1 MGVTGQQVVKKSMF
15 ALLLM
20 LSLMLVVGRF
30 IGPLTQDNQAIAAE
44 NKTLIFGDSIT
55 KGAESALKDNVKGA
69 EVDAVVGRSYA
80 QGKSELKKH
89 ASEYNKSGAKVVVAL
104 GTNNGLTKSDISE
117 IKKMYDK
124 ADLSFVDTYVSKNA
138 SPAEQKLVKST
149 NEALSDSGV
158 NVIKWSSAA
167 KKYLGGDGIHP
178 NPEGSKKFASLVSDG
193 ISGGKSTSSNAK
205 AKSGNG
211 KGDDDKDEPQSYA
224 SKVFDNTKKN
234 ASKMYYNSQIR
245 SGAQVDTVQSV
256 VNKTK
261 KGEGEKYAAFLQGLH
276 NWNLYKTYTTQT
288 DLILSYILILVK
300 AVAAFIILACLV
312 VGYIV
317 TAVMSFFANLMEWLN
332 IFKFMENGVSNSN
345 PLHAII
351 NPIVDILHSMGYIG
365 MVVVTFLL
373 GITLAMF
380 VMGIGRATQRA
391 TYLGRNGLKILTSI
405 AAIFVLPFLLATFI
419 SSYAGMVKE
428 AGGAGQIRQQITN
441 IPKQYIVDTEGYIGG
456 SLDGAIINAAE
467 KGNKE
472 DAKKALTYDGYVLKP
487 VSGMPE
493 SEKDVYNKV
502 PTSDLVENINEVAGA
517 NKANSLNSAQ
527 LVIKWFS
534 NRTLTPNDID
544 SQHHVSDSDK
554 GKEQTK
560 GKGGFTGWAQDTWIK
575 TKNIAKEVGSWLD
588 QVTTGGK
595 HDAKRMYQFKLS
607 PGADSVK
614 VFDGKRAFSGDLNE
628 VSIQS
633 ASVAGNGF
641 GSMARTFEMVCVIA
655 AITTFV
661 AVLLWAVLSAV
672 VKSISMFLANIG
684 IATFGS
690 IAGVA
695 GVVMTATMLAVST
708 ITALFLIT
716 VAGGAI
722 ADISNSII
730 ETANSL
736 MPDAPGVL
744 KQFGSSIITSI
755 LVWALVLFLFK
766 ARRAIVSTI
775 EGFFKRILDAMG
787 LKGGENG
794 TRVGNA
800 AHNAVSDMA
809 HAERDGAF
817 APEHLKDLAN
827 DGINGYNDRMNHM
840 EDSGQLSDSSFA
852 NFKEGLAGA
861 KEGMAGGL
869 AGKLDEAYSASKRND
884 MPSVGGFLA
893 GKASNHLN
901 KAAKAIDDEGESQFT
916 NQENAADE
924 LDDARSAYTKADKD
938 LADAE
943 TDLEKMKA
951 EGASADD
958 IDAQQAKVDEAKGNL
973 AEAEQNLDEAAGNV
987 VDSGATAVQQE
998 QEEAKMADMI
1008 RDAETTASDAE
1019 AKVAEAEQELENME
1033 AMGATDEEIAQKQAE
1048 IGQLTQEAKQAR
1060 QYADDLKEAGS
1071 GAVHDADGVQ
1081 DAVNE
1086 KAMSDADVT
1095 AAEQALER
1103 VEETGGLTDNQLAR
1117 TKNSAKSMDSSLG
1130 EAQVTA
1136 EGKAETEQAKLDGMK
1151 HIQSNGG
1158 QAFSNADI
1166 EQQGETIKTMGGQ
1179 LAQAESKLQQLE
1191 KSGFSQADV
1200 KSQQNIAQA
1209 ENAKL
1214 KNMKA
1219 SGAKDTEIEA
1229 QAQVAQNAST
1239 KAQAMASGQG
1249 VKEAIQEQQQ
1259 HVETLRSNI
1268 ATQNQIKSAMSS
1280 GKVNQGTV
1288 ASGEQIYESA
1298 KATKQAAE
1306 THLDNINA
1314 RHQAGESVSRTELAN
1329 AQTAVQQATQQEKQ
1343 AKQVLTGLKAQH
1355 ATGGAVS
1362 EQAIRQQAVKTDQIQ
1377 QEVSQI
1383 KEARQNLGEVI
1394 NGQGLSQAGVQSM
1407 AAANQIVQSQAKRQV
1422 QDKQQAYSDS
1432 SKALQRAE
1440 QQAKSGR
1447 ISATELGR
1455 IKKRHEMRGF
1465 ELKEAEQH
1473 AQSVIN
1479 EGKGINQIGQYINK
1493 NIDAEKANVAKA
1505 KNTQNAY
1512 SNKMSAVARRGGLGK
1527 RSTNA
1532 AGIKQNIDNE
1542 RNKFRARPNT
1552 YANSLRSSAARAQRN
1567 EERYVNKG
1575 LDQRRRSP
1583 MMHDAI
1589 NINRKQNDRNHPD
1602 YNPKESTRETAR
1614 QAKMANRAEN
1624 YD

>member
-1 MGVTGQQVVKKSMF
+1 
-15 ALLLM
+15 
-20 LSLMLVVGRF
+20 
-30 IGPLTQDNQAIAAE
+30 
-44 NKTLIFGDSIT
+44 
-55 KGAESALKDNVKGA
+55 
-69 EVDAVVGRSYA
+69 
-80 QGKSELKKH
+80 
-89 ASEYNKSGAKVVVAL
+89 
-104 GTNNGLTKSDISE
+104 
-117 IKKMYDK
+117 
-124 ADLSFVDTYVSKNA
+124 
-138 SPAEQKLVKST
+138 
-149 NEALSDSGV
+149 
-158 NVIKWSSAA
+158 
-167 KKYLGGDGIHP
+167 
-178 NPEGSKKFASLVSDG
+178 
-193 ISGGKSTSSNAK
+193 
-205 AKSGNG
+205 
-211 KGDDDKDEPQSYA
+211 
-224 SKVFDNTKKN
+224 
-234 ASKMYYNSQIR
+234 
-245 SGAQVDTVQSV
+245 
-256 VNKTK
+256 
-261 KGEGEKYAAFLQGLH
+261 
-276 NWNLYKTYTTQT
+276 
-288 DLILSYILILVK
+288 
-300 AVAAFIILACLV
+300 
-312 VGYIV
+312 
-317 TAVMSFFANLMEWLN
+317 
-332 IFKFMENGVSNSN
+332 MENGVSNSN

-502 PTSDLVENINEVAGA
+502 PTSDLVENINKVAGA

-695 GVVMTATMLAVST
+695 GVVMTVTMLAVST

-722 ADISNSII
+722 ADISNAII
-730 ETANSL
+730 ETSNSL

-787 LKGGENG
+787 LQAGKPG
-794 TRVGNA
+794 TAGNA

-1166 EQQGETIKTMGGQ
+1166 EQQGETIKAMGGQ

-1214 KNMKA
+1214 ENMKA

-1455 IKKRHEMRGF
+1455 IKKRHEMRGS